1 MDIPQLLDQ
10 LYDAQSQLD
19 VIRQSQLDVIRLRF
33 NELQDS
39 LISPEIKEKLDEIKE
54 EEKTALE
61 TCQEGIDRLTE
72 TIKTEVIKGGE
83 TVKGKGLMAVWN
95 KRRSSWDTKRLE
107 GYAGAHPEIRNFR
120 KEGDPSITIRRI

>member
-1 MDIPQLLDQ
+1 MNIPQLLDQ

-39 LISPEIKEKLDEIKE
+39 LISPEIKEKLDEAKA

-61 TCQEGIDRLTE
+61 ACQEGIDRLTE
-72 TIKTEVIKGGE
+72 TIKTEVAKGGE
-83 TVKGKGLMAVWN
+83 TVKGKELVAVWN
-95 KRRSSWDTKRLE
+95 KGRSSWDTKRLE
-107 GYAGAHPEIRNFR
+107 GYAEAHPEIKAFYV
-120 KEGDPSITIRRI
+120 KGEPGVTIRKI